1 MAWLLSQYG
10 NNSRWKT
17 LFRKTWS
24 HPIQDPACGTTITRL
39 ANSENAA
46 DSTRLTTAFFDAAK
60 AD

>member
-24 HPIQDPACGTTITRL
+24 HPIQDPARGTTIMRL
-39 ANSENAA
+39 ANNEKAA
-46 DSTRLTTAFFDAAK
+46 DRTSRATAFF
-60 AD
+60 